1 MTTAQDTSASATDTA
16 PIATNQKK
24 HRPTSQLEKM
34 QRRWGWIF
42 ISPWIIGFLGFTL
55 IPMVA
60 SFIFSFLKFT
70 INHPEDIRFIGLQN
84 YQNLL
89 TDPLVGVSLGV
100 TFKFALLSLP
110 LAIILPVALAAL
122 LNNKYLRGKRFFRTL
137 FYMPYIVPIVSAVYV
152 WSGVLNTETG
162 WLNRFLE
169 LFGIQG
175 PDWLNSVV
183 WIYPALVIIGLWGLG
198 NSYLITLASMQGVPT
213 ELYEAATVDGANMW
227 QRFRKITLPMISPV
241 IFYNL
246 ILAVIGLLRYFE
258 IPFILK
264 EGTGQPG
271 NATMFYNIHFYKTAF
286 VFLDMGYGSTLAWLL
301 FIITMIFTVLLFYT
315 ARYWVYYASGDVF

>member
-1 MTTAQDTSASATDTA
+1 MTTAQDTSASVADTA
-16 PIATNQKK
+16 PIATSKK
-24 HRPTSQLEKM
+24 RRSTSQLEKM

-42 ISPWIIGFLGFTL
+42 ISPWIIGFLAFTL

-89 TDPLVGVSLGV
+89 SDPLVGVSLGV

-137 FYMPYIVPIVSAVYV
+137 FYMPYIVPVVSAVYV

-271 NATMFYNIHFYKTAF
+271 NATMFYNIHFYKTSF

-301 FIITMIFTVLLFYT
+301 FVITMIFTVLLFYT